1 MSNSLA
7 TEIRDSVIKWGAD
20 LVGFAPIERFD
31 RYPPENRPTFSL
43 PSARTVIVLGLQMVD
58 PLLDLWLHAPP
69 TTGAGRSPTGRA
81 FEDEILRAI
90 SYRLA
95 LDMYKRKIEAKVLP
109 YGPSPDNEHTGF
121 IYLKEA
127 GVLAGLGVIG
137 KNNLLITPDFGP
149 RIRLRAIAISEDL
162 PPSKIITEN
171 PWCTGCDECIRA
183 CPVNALKN
191 GKYDKERCLTS
202 PYHQRQLSPGAE
214 LWCTRCSCVC
224 PVGARV
230 PCDDTIKIHHIS
242 LNR

>member
-1 MSNSLA
+1 MLNSLA
-7 TEIRDSVIKWGAD
+7 VEIRDNAAKWGAD
-20 LVGFAPIERFD
+20 LVGFAPIERFN

-43 PSARTVIVLGLQMVD
+43 SSARTVIVLGLQMVD

-69 TTGAGRSPTGRA
+69 TTGVGRSPTGRA
-81 FEDEILRAI
+81 FEDEILLAI

-109 YGPSPDNEHTGF
+109 YGPSPQKEHTGF

-137 KNNLLITPDFGP
+137 KNNLLITPEFGP
-149 RIRLRAIAISEDL
+149 RIRLRAIAISEEL

-171 PWCTGCDECIRA
+171 PWCPGCDDCIRA
-183 CPVNALKN
+183 CPVNALED

-202 PYHQRQLSPGAE
+202 PHHQRQLSPSAE

-230 PCDDTIKIHHIS
+230 PCDDTIKIHPIS

>member
-230 PCDDTIKIHHIS
+230 PCDDTIKIHHVS